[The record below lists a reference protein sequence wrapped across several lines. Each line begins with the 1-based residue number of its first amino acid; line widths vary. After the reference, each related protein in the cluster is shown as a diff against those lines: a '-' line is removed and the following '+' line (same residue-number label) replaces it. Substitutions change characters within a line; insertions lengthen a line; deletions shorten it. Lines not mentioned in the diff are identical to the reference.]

1 MIPQTKIDQ
10 AAGDYRDG
18 LLKEKN
24 RTTGQFVGIPPT
36 HKEIEAMVIG
46 YADGMTAGVRFAESE
61 MGQIAQE
68 FAEWCVINGWQRSL
82 TRPDFVWFKPGSMI
96 FGTSAEG
103 SNSSDLYA
111 KFDQERSAK

>member
-46 YADGMTAGVRFAESE
+46 YADGMTAGVRFAESK
-61 MGQIAQE
+61 MGISEEDRIHLKNTLALM
-68 FAEWCVINGWQRSL
+68 N
-82 TRPDFVWFKPGSMI
+82 SMI
-96 FGTSAEG
+96 KCGENHSKVSEEMLTKAFLILKPTHENES
-103 SNSSDLYA
+103 
-111 KFDQERSAK
+111 

>member
-46 YADGMTAGVRFAESE
+46 YADGMTAGVRFAEAE
-61 MGQIAQE
+61 MKQEAQD
-68 FAEWCVINGWQRSL
+68 FAEWCARNDWKLNEVRNE
-82 TRPDFVWFKPGSMI
+82 WFNTEGI
-96 FGTSAEG
+96 G
-103 SNSSDLYA
+103 SNCTTSDLYT
-111 KFDQERSAK
+111 KFDEERSNY